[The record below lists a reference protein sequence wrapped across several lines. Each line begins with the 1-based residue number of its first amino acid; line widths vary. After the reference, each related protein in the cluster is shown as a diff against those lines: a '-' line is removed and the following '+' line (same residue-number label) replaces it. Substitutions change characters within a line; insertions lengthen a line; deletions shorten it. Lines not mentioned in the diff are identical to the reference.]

1 MRKNPRPTQDHKP
14 GVVPDQVQPPVAQLP
29 LPADPAVPM
38 PALERPRLPAG
49 EREPLPPPLDNVAQ
63 SPSRKPLEAEIVVL
77 IDRLVP
83 SHPFLRARETHL
95 RLFQRIPFRPDLEDR
110 WRLHWFTPEPKHAAS
125 EAKKPVKTPKPRPLL
140 QLVVMLC

>member
-1 MRKNPRPTQDHKP
+1 MSGKTPGRLKIKP

-95 RLFQRIPFRPDLEDR
+95 RLFQRIPFRRDLED
-110 WRLHWFTPEPKHAAS
+110 LAPPLVHSPTKHAAS
-125 EAKKPVKTPKPRPLL
+125 EAKKPVKTPKPQPLL
-140 QLVVMLC
+140 QLVVKLC